1 MSKIAIVDKIHSD
14 GIKLLEKN
22 NKFQYE
28 VIEDLSK
35 KNLISRLPA
44 FDGITLR
51 RGKIDAEILEKCK
64 NLKVISR
71 HGVGYDNVDI
81 KFLKKNNITLLVTA
95 TTASVSPAEHIMF
108 MILNI
113 SKGKNFY
120 DQAVRNG
127 KFESIM
133 HMKNNNN
140 FELSNKKILIVG
152 FGRIGRKLIKR
163 CLGFEMKVYA
173 YDPFVD
179 KRIIESFGGIKV
191 DDLNKSLKE
200 IDILSLSVPL
210 TEKTHN
216 MINLEKMKIMKKSA
230 VIINTSRGGVV
241 NERDLNEALNNK
253 IIYGAGLDV
262 FEKEPPINANPLLTN
277 ENVLL
282 SPHAATFTEECLSK
296 MSIETVQ
303 NIINF
308 FENKLDKSMI
318 VKL

>member
-1 MSKIAIVDKIHSD
+1 MPKIAIVDKIHSE
-14 GIKLLEKN
+14 GIKLFEKN
-22 NKFQYE
+22 KKFQYE
-28 VIEDLSK
+28 IIEDLSK
-35 KNLISRLPA
+35 KNLMSKLPS

-71 HGVGYDNVDI
+71 HGVGYNNVDI

-95 TTASVSPAEHIMF
+95 TTASTSPAEHIMF

-113 SKGKNFY
+113 SKGIDFY
-120 DQAVRNG
+120 DTAVRNG
-127 KFESIM
+127 KFETIM
-133 HMKNNNN
+133 NRPNNSN

-163 CLGFEMKVYA
+163 CLGFEMEVYA

-179 KRIIESFGGIKV
+179 KKTIESFGGIKV
-191 DDLNKSLKE
+191 NNLNDSLKK
-200 IDILSLSVPL
+200 IDIISLSVPL

-216 MINLEKMKIMKKSA
+216 MINLEKIKMMKKNA

-241 NERDLNEALNNK
+241 NEKDLNEALNK
-253 IIYGAGLDV
+253 EIIYGAGLDV
-262 FEKEPPINANPLLTN
+262 FEKEPPDKDNPLLTN
-277 ENVLL
+277 KRILL
-282 SPHAATFTEECLSK
+282 SPHAATFTKECLSK

-303 NIINF
+303 NVIDF
-308 FENKLDKSMI
+308 FENKLNKSMV

>member
-262 FEKEPPINANPLLTN
+262 FEKEPPTNANPLLTN

-303 NIINF
+303 NIIHF
-308 FENKLDKSMI
+308 FENKLNKSMI

>member
-14 GIKLLEKN
+14 GIKLLEKDQ
-22 NKFQYE
+22 KFQYE

-35 KNLISRLPA
+35 KNLISKLPA

-51 RGKIDAEILEKCK
+51 RGKIDTEILEKCK

-230 VIINTSRGGVV
+230 VIINISRGGVV

-262 FEKEPPINANPLLTN
+262 FEKEPPTNANPLLTN

>member
-22 NKFQYE
+22 QKFQYE

-35 KNLISRLPA
+35 KNLISKLPA

-230 VIINTSRGGVV
+230 VIINISRGGVV

-262 FEKEPPINANPLLTN
+262 FEKEPPTNANPLLTN

>member
-1 MSKIAIVDKIHSD
+1 MPKIAIVDKIHSD
-14 GIKLLEKN
+14 GIKLLEDN
-22 NKFQYE
+22 PKFQYE
-28 VIEDLSK
+28 IIEDLSK
-35 KNLISRLPA
+35 KNLISKLPS

-71 HGVGYDNVDI
+71 HGVGYDNVDT
-81 KFLKKNNITLLVTA
+81 KFLKESNITLLITA
-95 TTASVSPAEHIMF
+95 TTAAVSPAEHIMF

-113 SKGKNFY
+113 SKGIDLY
-120 DQAVRNG
+120 DNAVRSG
-127 KFESIM
+127 KFASIM

-140 FELSNKKILIVG
+140 FELANKIILIVG

-179 KRIIESFGGIKV
+179 QKTIESFGGIKV
-191 DDLNKSLKE
+191 NDLNNGLKE
-200 IDILSLSVPL
+200 ADILSLSVPL

-216 MINLEKMKIMKKSA
+216 MINLEKIKMMKKSA
-230 VIINTSRGGVV
+230 IIINTSRGSIV
-241 NERDLNEALNNK
+241 NEKDINEALSK
-253 IIYGAGLDV
+253 GIIYGAGLDV
-262 FEKEPPINANPLLTN
+262 FEKEPPNNDNLLLTN
-277 ENVLL
+277 KRIVL
-282 SPHAATFTEECLSK
+282 SPHAATFTKECVSN

-303 NIINF
+303 NVIDF
-308 FENKLDKSMI
+308 FENKLKKLMI

>member
-1 MSKIAIVDKIHSD
+1 MPKIAIVDKIHLD

-22 NKFQYE
+22 PKFQYE
-28 VIEDLSK
+28 IIEDLSK
-35 KNLISRLPA
+35 KNLISKLSN

-95 TTASVSPAEHIMF
+95 TTTAVSPAEHIMF

-113 SKGKNFY
+113 SKGMNLY
-120 DQAVRNG
+120 DNAVRSG
-127 KFESIM
+127 QFDSIM
-133 HMKNNNN
+133 HMKKTT

-163 CLGFEMKVYA
+163 CLGFEMKIYA

-179 KRIIESFGGIKV
+179 KKTIESFGGIKV
-191 DDLNKSLKE
+191 NVLEDGLKE
-200 IDILSLSVPL
+200 ADILSLSVPL
-210 TEKTHN
+210 TKETYN
-216 MINLEKMKIMKKSA
+216 LIDLEKMKIMKKNA
-230 VIINTSRGGVV
+230 IIINISRGGIV
-241 NERDLNEALNNK
+241 NEMDLNEALNK
-253 IIYGAGLDV
+253 EIIFGAGLDV
-262 FEKEPPINANPLLTN
+262 FETEPPDNNNPLLKN
-277 ENVLL
+277 KKVVL
-282 SPHAATFTEECLSK
+282 SPHAATFTKECTSD

-303 NIINF
+303 NIIDF
-308 FENKLDKSMI
+308 FENKLDKIKI
-318 VKL
+318 VEL

>member
-1 MSKIAIVDKIHSD
+1 MPKIAIVDKIHSD
-14 GIKLLEKN
+14 GIKLLEEN
-22 NKFQYE
+22 SKFQYE

-35 KNLISRLPA
+35 KNLISKLPS

-64 NLKVISR
+64 SLKVISR

-95 TTASVSPAEHIMF
+95 TTTAVSPAEHIMF

-113 SKGKNFY
+113 SKGIDLY
-120 DQAVRNG
+120 DKAVRSG
-127 KFESIM
+127 RFDSIM
-133 HMKNNNN
+133 HMKNNHN
-140 FELSNKKILIVG
+140 FELANKKILIIG

-179 KRIIESFGGIKV
+179 QKTIESFGGIKV
-191 DDLNKSLKE
+191 NDLNEGLQKT
-200 IDILSLSVPL
+200 DILSLSVPL

-216 MINLEKMKIMKKSA
+216 MINLKKIKMMKKSA

-241 NERDLNEALNNK
+241 NEKDLNEAVNK
-253 IIYGAGLDV
+253 GIIFGAGLDV
-262 FEKEPPINANPLLTN
+262 FEKEPPDNDNSLLKN
-277 ENVLL
+277 KRIVL
-282 SPHAATFTEECLSK
+282 SPHAATFTSECRSN

-303 NIINF
+303 NVIDF
-308 FENKLDKSMI
+308 FENKLNKSMI

>member
-1 MSKIAIVDKIHSD
+1 MPKVAIVDKIHSD
-14 GIKLLEKN
+14 GIKLLEKDP
-22 NKFQYE
+22 KFQYAI
-28 VIEDLSK
+28 IEDLSK
-35 KNLISRLPA
+35 KNLISKLPN

-51 RGKIDAEILEKCK
+51 RGKIDAEILAKCK

-71 HGVGYDNVDI
+71 HGVGYDNVDV

-179 KRIIESFGGIKV
+179 KRIIESLGGIKV

-230 VIINTSRGGVV
+230 VIINISRGGVV

-262 FEKEPPINANPLLTN
+262 FEKEPPTNANPLLTN

>member
-14 GIKLLEKN
+14 GIKLLEKDQ
-22 NKFQYE
+22 KFQYE

-35 KNLISRLPA
+35 KNLISKLPA

-230 VIINTSRGGVV
+230 VIINISRGGVV

-262 FEKEPPINANPLLTN
+262 FEKEPPTNANPLLTN

>member
-35 KNLISRLPA
+35 KNLISKLPA

-230 VIINTSRGGVV
+230 VIINISRGGVV

-277 ENVLL
+277 KNVLL